1 MKKPRTKFKDHI
13 LTKYFIENP
22 LASAREAATACGT
35 SWQYAY
41 RILSKRQTPKEVF
54 VAESKAKTPKDVFTK
69 HDSNK
74 LPWHLLPT
82 DAVEEVLKVL
92 DYGAKKY
99 SSHNWCAGAEWSRY
113 YDAMHRHL
121 WSWWAGETL
130 DEETRKSHLAHAACC
145 LLFLISYEKRNIGT
159 DDRSK
164 P

>member
-1 MKKPRTKFKDHI
+1 MKNKFKYHQLVQYYI
-13 LTKYFIENP
+13 NNP
-22 LASAREAATACGT
+22 LVRAKDAATACGV
-35 SWQYAY
+35 SRSYAHY
-41 RILSKRQTPKEVF
+41 VLAKRQTPKEVF

-82 DAVEEVLKVL
+82 DAMEEVLKVL

-99 SSHNWCAGAEWSRY
+99 SPNNWCAGADWSRY
-113 YDAMHRHL
+113 YDAMQRHL

-145 LLFLISYEKRNIGT
+145 LLFLIAYEKRNIGT

-164 P
+164 S